1 MPPLIFPYFSIYQVF
16 TKKKLFCKIRCLAY
30 NLIMRKNIKKII
42 VFIIVL
48 FVFMGFSSSKGASK
62 SIYVNKAYHLLFV
75 KESSS
80 FQKVVPVCTGKGRDE
95 ETPTG
100 TFTIVSIIHNPNWY
114 FEGKTYKP
122 YIEDEKNGLG
132 ICWMGLSISGY
143 GVHGTNA
150 PFSPGRNLS
159 HGCVRMNNT
168 DIEKISSISFLG
180 EKVEIKNGNNDTI
193 AKHLKAINMLYDIEN
208 VLKEAK

>member
-1 MPPLIFPYFSIYQVF
+1 M
-16 TKKKLFCKIRCLAY
+16 KKD
-30 NLIMRKNIKKII
+30 IKKII
-42 VFIIVL
+42 VFIFIIIL
-48 FVFMGFSSSKGASK
+48 FVFASFSRSDGISK
-62 SIYVNKAYHLLFV
+62 SIYVNKSYHLLFV
-75 KESSS
+75 KEGSS
-80 FQKVVPVCTGKGRDE
+80 FLQVVPVCTGKGGE
-95 ETPTG
+95 NEKTPTG
-100 TFTIVSIIHNPNWY
+100 TFTIISIVHNPNWY

-132 ICWMGLSISGY
+132 VCWMGLSISGY
-143 GVHGTNA
+143 GIHGTNA

-180 EKVEIKNGNNDTI
+180 EKVEIKNGNNDAI
-193 AKHLKAINMLYDIEN
+193 AKHLEAINMLYDIEN